1 MLLGQTVKKSNRI
14 REVIQVLVRY
24 GFEDIVTSTALKRFI
39 PTQNKVNWVRA
50 EKSVFDLT
58 RWERIRM
65 VIEELG
71 PTFVKLAQMI
81 SNRPELLP
89 PSLIHEFQKLQD
101 KVPPFDGK
109 VAKEIVAVTTGK
121 TIEEN
126 FIYFDEIPIGS
137 ASIGQVHRAR
147 LQSGEDVVV
156 KVQRPRIKTK
166 VLTDLALIKDL
177 VRLLENYFKK
187 NGILNPLEIAETFE
201 KSMNNELDYSIEANN
216 MLNFKKLYKDESSFY
231 IPKVFKQL
239 SNKKVVVIEFVS
251 GCKITD
257 VPQLKDWGLSP
268 VEISERGLDI
278 YLKQIF
284 EFGYFHADPH
294 PGNVLVKPDGTLV
307 LIDFGMIGKLTKQNK
322 YAFAGVFIGLAQQDA
337 KGMAINLRR
346 LAIDGDIEEMR
357 SFENDLNELIE
368 DMIVF
373 ANEEDGMAALTFRLQ
388 KIIYKYQ
395 LKVPGDVFLIL
406 RALAILEG
414 IGNMLHP
421 KFQTLD
427 FIKPYGKKLVSEQF
441 SSKNLSL
448 DLYYTLTQLS
458 SLLYNF
464 PSELRTIIKKLRRGD
479 LKVNVHL
486 TGIDSISRKIDSAS
500 NKLSTALI
508 VSALI
513 IGSAISLNVPYNK
526 GTIYFLGI
534 PLISFIGFSTA
545 FALGIY
551 LILYM
556 LRKRN

>member
-1 MLLGQTVKKSNRI
+1 MLLDQTVKKSNRI

-24 GFEDIVTSTALKRFI
+24 GFEDIVTTTALKRFI
-39 PTQNKVNWVRA
+39 PTQNKVNWIRA
-50 EKSVFDLT
+50 EKSIFELT

-89 PSLIHEFQKLQD
+89 TPLVEEFQKLQD
-101 KVPPFDGK
+101 KVPPFEGK
-109 VAKEIVAVTTGK
+109 IAREIIAATTGK
-121 TIEEN
+121 TISET
-126 FIYFDEIPIGS
+126 FSYFDEVPIGS

-147 LQSGEDVVV
+147 LLTGEDVVV
-156 KVQRPRIKTK
+156 KIQRPKIKTK
-166 VLTDLALIKDL
+166 ILTDLALMKDL
-177 VRLLENYFKK
+177 IKILENYFKK

-201 KSMNNELDYSIEANN
+201 KSMHNELDYSIEANN
-216 MLNFKKLYKDESSFY
+216 IINFRKMYENEDSFY
-231 IPKVFKQL
+231 VPEVYKSL
-239 SNKKVVVIEFVS
+239 SNKKILVIEFIG

-257 VPQLKDWGLSP
+257 VEQLKLWGLEP
-268 VEISERGLDI
+268 EKIAEKGLDI

-294 PGNVLVKPDGTLV
+294 PGNVLIKPDGTVV
-307 LIDFGMIGKLTKQNK
+307 LIDFGMTGKLTKQNK

-346 LAIDGDIEEMR
+346 LAIDGEIEEMR

-373 ANEEDGMAALTFRLQ
+373 PNEEDGMTELTFRLQ

-414 IGNMLHP
+414 IGLMLHP
-421 KFQTLD
+421 NFQTLE
-427 FIKPYGKKLVSEQF
+427 FIKPYGKKLVKEQY
-441 SSKNLSL
+441 STKNLSL
-448 DLYYTLTQLS
+448 DLYYTLTQIS
-458 SLLYNF
+458 SLFYVV
-464 PSELRTIIKKLRRGD
+464 PSEIRTIIRKLRKGD
-479 LKVNVHL
+479 MNVNIELSGFDHL
-486 TGIDSISRKIDSAS
+486 SKIIDVSANKI
-500 NKLSTALI
+500 STALI
-508 VSALI
+508 IAALV
-513 IGSAISLNVPYNK
+513 IGSSLSVNMPYNSNNVY
-526 GTIYFLGI
+526 ILGM
-534 PLISFIGFSTA
+534 PLISFIGFNL
-545 FALGIY
+545 ALFLSIY
-551 LILYM
+551 LLLYM

>member
-1 MLLGQTVKKSNRI
+1 MLLDQTVKKSNRI

-24 GFEDIVTSTALKRFI
+24 GFEDIVTTTALKRFI
-39 PTQNKVNWVRA
+39 PTQNKVNWIRA
-50 EKSVFDLT
+50 EKSIFELT

-89 PSLIHEFQKLQD
+89 TPLVEEFQKLQD
-101 KVPPFDGK
+101 KVPPFEGK
-109 VAKEIVAVTTGK
+109 IAREIIAATTGK
-121 TIEEN
+121 TISET
-126 FIYFDEIPIGS
+126 FSYFDEVPIGS

-147 LQSGEDVVV
+147 LLTGEDVVV
-156 KVQRPRIKTK
+156 KIQRPKIKTK
-166 VLTDLALIKDL
+166 ILTDLALMKDL
-177 VRLLENYFKK
+177 IKILENYFKK

-201 KSMNNELDYSIEANN
+201 KSMHNELDYSVEANN
-216 MLNFKKLYKDESSFY
+216 IINFRKMYENEDSFY
-231 IPKVFKQL
+231 VPEVYKSL
-239 SNKKVVVIEFVS
+239 SNKKILVIEFIG

-257 VPQLKDWGLSP
+257 VEQLKLWGLEP
-268 VEISERGLDI
+268 EKIAEKGLDI

-294 PGNVLVKPDGTLV
+294 PGNVLIKPDGTVV
-307 LIDFGMIGKLTKQNK
+307 LIDFGMMGKLTKQNK

-346 LAIDGDIEEMR
+346 LAIDGEIEEMR

-373 ANEEDGMAALTFRLQ
+373 PNEEDGMTELTFRLQ

-414 IGNMLHP
+414 IGLMLHP
-421 KFQTLD
+421 NFQTLE
-427 FIKPYGKKLVSEQF
+427 FIKPYGKKLVKEQY
-441 SSKNLSL
+441 STKNLSL
-448 DLYYTLTQLS
+448 DLYYTLTQIS
-458 SLLYNF
+458 SLFYVV
-464 PSELRTIIKKLRRGD
+464 PSEIRTIIRKLRKGD
-479 LKVNVHL
+479 MNVNIELSGFDHL
-486 TGIDSISRKIDSAS
+486 SKIIDVSANKI
-500 NKLSTALI
+500 STALI
-508 VSALI
+508 IAALV
-513 IGSAISLNVPYNK
+513 IGSSLSVNMPYHSSN
-526 GTIYFLGI
+526 IYILGM
-534 PLISFIGFSTA
+534 PLISFIGFNL
-545 FALGIY
+545 ALFLSIY
-551 LILYM
+551 LLLYM

>member
-39 PTQNKVNWVRA
+39 PTQNKVNWIRA

-89 PSLIHEFQKLQD
+89 APLIHEFQKLQD
-101 KVPPFDGK
+101 KVPAFDGK
-109 VAKEIVAVTTGK
+109 TARDIVALTTGQ
-121 TIEEN
+121 TIEDN

-156 KVQRPRIKTK
+156 KVQRPKIKNK

-187 NGILNPLEIAETFE
+187 NGILNPIEIAETFE
-201 KSMNNELDYSIEANN
+201 KSMNNELDYSIEVNN

-239 SNKKVVVIEFVS
+239 SNKKVIVIEFVS

-257 VPQLKDWGLSP
+257 IPQLKDWGLSP
-268 VEISERGLDI
+268 EKIAEKGLDI

-294 PGNVLVKPDGTLV
+294 PGNVIVRPDGTLV

-388 KIIYKYQ
+388 QIIYKYQ

-464 PSELRTIIKKLRRGD
+464 PTELRTIIKKLRRGD
-479 LKVNVHL
+479 LSVNVHL
-486 TGIDSISRKIDSAS
+486 IGLESISRKLDSAS
-500 NKLSTALI
+500 NKISTSLI
-508 VSALI
+508 IAALI
-513 IGSAISLNVPYNK
+513 IGSAISLNVPYKNEA
-526 GTIYFLGI
+526 IFFLGI

-545 FALGIY
+545 LTLSIY

-556 LRKRN
+556 LRKRK